1 MYFHLENRK
10 YNDLSLI
17 IIENTLFLC
26 DKQCEERVKTI
37 EMDKIK
43 YKKLLTE
50 VFGLM
55 DEQDLSSALSLS
67 KSAMRVDA
75 VQDLL
80 RNAIIRSS
88 ISMFNGLPHYFS
100 GKVYEPMSPDDFGSL
115 IYDLM
120 RKCALPNGDYS
131 RVEGV
136 IKVCKR
142 VVSGKALRPDSA
154 IVVFNNCVLNM
165 NDRTTHK
172 FGRQWV
178 QVTSVPYDYNP
189 DEHIFLWKQFIDEV
203 LPDEGWQHVFQEF
216 LGSIFIDRRTAKIET
231 MLVLR
236 GSGSNGKSVVFE
248 TIMGILGR
256 DNVSNFG
263 IGALITGTERK
274 KNIAYINGK
283 RLNYCS
289 EIQALEIGRDS
300 DVLKSLISGEP
311 TEARPMYGDNFTA
324 YDIPLL
330 MANANQMPYLKDWSY
345 GMKRRICIL
354 PFEIEIPIARQRK
367 SLARDLEREYSAI
380 FNWILEG
387 RDRFIANGYKLSENK
402 KLDKVMDEYQ
412 AESSTVMKFMFQMN
426 YLRTYEDVSDVEP
439 KWMPSTILY
448 KRYRKWCKENSI
460 TEENVTRFGRILS
473 EAGYRKKRTPDGQVY
488 GLYGKA
494 LTEKFRYEREAE
506 QSKKLKQDYS
516 KPIYMDGKRYAYTF
530 EGLGSC
536 LGVGYR
542 AVAAWMRQELLEGCY
557 TKNGRRAEFDLD
569 LVEARLHELKIFG
582 KEK

>member
-1 MYFHLENRK
+1 MEK
-10 YNDLSLI
+10 S
-17 IIENTLFLC
+17 
-26 DKQCEERVKTI
+26 
-37 EMDKIK
+37 K
-43 YKKLLTE
+43 YKKLLSE

-55 DEQDLSSALSLS
+55 DSHDLSSALSLS
-67 KSAMRVDA
+67 KSSMRVDA

-100 GKVYEPMSPDDFGSL
+100 GKIYEPMSLDDFGSL
-115 IYDLM
+115 IYDLL
-120 RKCALPNGDYS
+120 RRCPLPNGDYS

-136 IKVCKR
+136 IKICKR
-142 VVSGKALRPDSA
+142 VVSGKALRLDNA
-154 IVVFNNCVLNM
+154 IVVFNNCVFNM

-178 QVTSVPYDYNP
+178 QVTSVPYDYDNR
-189 DEHIFLWKQFIDEV
+189 EHIFLWRQFIDEV
-203 LPDEGWQHVFQEF
+203 IPDEGWQNVFQEF
-216 LGSIFIDRRTAKIET
+216 LGSIFIDRRIAKIET

-256 DNVSNFG
+256 ENVSNFG
-263 IGALITGTERK
+263 IGALINGAERK

-354 PFEIEIPIARQRK
+354 PFEVEIPIARQRK
-367 SLARDLEREYSAI
+367 GLARDLEREYSAI

-412 AESSTVMKFMFQMN
+412 SESSTVMRFMYQMN
-426 YLRTYEDVSDVEP
+426 YLRTYEDVTDVEP
-439 KWMPSTILY
+439 KWMPSVILY
-448 KRYRKWCKENSI
+448 RKYRKWCKENGI
-460 TEENVTRFGRILS
+460 NEENLTRFGRILS

-494 LTEKFRYEREAE
+494 LTEKFRYDRNAE
-506 QSKKLKQDYS
+506 QAKQSRIEYS
-516 KPIYMDGKRYAYTF
+516 KPIYVDGKRYAYTF
-530 EGLGSC
+530 DGLGAC

-542 AVAAWMRQELLEGCY
+542 NVTTWMRQGLLDGCY
-557 TKNGRRAEFDLD
+557 TMNKQRTEFDLD
-569 LVEARLHELKIFG
+569 LVEARLRELKIFG
-582 KEK
+582 EIKVEQ

>member
-1 MYFHLENRK
+1 
-10 YNDLSLI
+10 
-17 IIENTLFLC
+17 
-26 DKQCEERVKTI
+26 
-37 EMDKIK
+37 MDKIK
-43 YKKLLTE
+43 YKKLLSE

-55 DEQDLSSALSLS
+55 DEKELFNALSLS

-75 VQDLL
+75 IQDLM
-80 RNAIIRSS
+80 RNAVIRSS
-88 ISMFNGLPHYFS
+88 ISMFNGLPYYFS
-100 GKVYEPMSPDDFGSL
+100 GNIYESMSPDDFGSL

-120 RKCALPNGDYS
+120 RRCNLPNGDYS

-142 VVSGKALRPDSA
+142 VVSGKSLRPDSA
-154 IVVFNNCVLNM
+154 IVVFNNCVFNM

-172 FGRQWV
+172 FSRQWV

-189 DEHIFLWKQFIDEV
+189 DEYIFLWKQFIDEV

-216 LGSIFIDRRTAKIET
+216 MGSIFVDRRTAKIET

-236 GSGSNGKSVVFE
+236 GPGSNGKSVVFE

-345 GMKRRICIL
+345 GMKRRICII
-354 PFEIEIPIARQRK
+354 PFEVEIPKERQRK
-367 SLARDLEREYSAI
+367 GLARDLECEYSAI

-387 RDRFIANGYKLSENK
+387 RDRFIANGYKLSDNK
-402 KLDKVMDEYQ
+402 KLDKIMDEYQ
-412 AESSTVMKFMFQMN
+412 AESSSVMKFMFQMN

-439 KWMPSTILY
+439 KWMSSTILY
-448 KRYRKWCKENSI
+448 TKYRKWCKENSV
-460 TEENVTRFGRILS
+460 TEENATRFGRILS
-473 EAGYRKKRTPDGQVY
+473 EAGYRKKRMPEGQVY

-494 LTEKFRYEREAE
+494 LTEKFRYDKAAE
-506 QSKKLKQDYS
+506 QAKKLKQDYS
-516 KPIYMDGKRYAYTF
+516 KPIYLDGKRYAYTF
-530 EGLGSC
+530 EGLGAC

-542 AVAAWMRQELLEGCY
+542 NVTVWMRQSLLEGCY
-557 TKNGRRAEFDLD
+557 TVNKQRTEFDLD
-569 LVEARLHELKIFG
+569 LVEARLRELKTFG
-582 KEK
+582 KEKK